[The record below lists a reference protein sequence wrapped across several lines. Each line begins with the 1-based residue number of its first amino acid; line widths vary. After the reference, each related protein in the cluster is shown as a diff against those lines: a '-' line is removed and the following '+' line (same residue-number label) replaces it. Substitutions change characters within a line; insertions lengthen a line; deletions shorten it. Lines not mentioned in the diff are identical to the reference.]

1 VVMLPL
7 TLPFM
12 QDDRFIAQYI
22 TLQID
27 HRIAAKLVWG
37 LTDDFCLFSPEPWLH
52 DKPLSGKLFCP
63 TMLLSWYVFPSKYK
77 LVSTCEFVTV

>member
-1 VVMLPL
+1 MVMLPL

-27 HRIAAKLVWG
+27 HRIAAKEVWG
-37 LTDDFCLFSPEPWLH
+37 LTEDVCLFSPEHWLH
-52 DKPLSGKLFCP
+52 DKPLCLASCFAPPCYFRGMFSLANINWSP
-63 TMLLSWYVFPSKYK
+63 
-77 LVSTCEFVTV
+77 LVT